1 MSPPC
6 QVHRQQWV
14 CSQSAELP
22 VHNSYGSPCA
32 PTTPSE
38 KCEYNFNLVSCNF
51 KFTLFPSVSTLL
63 TIIWDVPLLPTW
75 DDSKMSQLIYKSAGP
90 TATKPLPSSNSSPSW
105 GCAPSSDSPE
115 GLEIGADAQI
125 TRRAS
130 GGRGDSH
137 LGRAQTN
144 NDFLKS
150 ENVPNVLPPQWHDGW
165 HLTTFEE
172 PLIQSCVKPAPL
184 VPDKLTRRKV
194 RKRKVEEETGL
205 IMNWRT
211 QTHWSTNL
219 FRIWMIA
226 EYSIHL
232 WYHSLQMYSLTLT

>member
-1 MSPPC
+1 MFPCCQPGTTPKYHNLSRNQLVPPQRSPCRLPT
-6 QVHRQQWV
+6 QVHRGD
-14 CSQSAELP
+14 ALP
-22 VHNSYGSPCA
+22 RQTRLRGW
-32 PTTPSE
+32 
-38 KCEYNFNLVSCNF
+38 KLVQ
-51 KFTLFPSVSTLL
+51 
-63 TIIWDVPLLPTW
+63 LP
-75 DDSKMSQLIYKSAGP
+75 KLRAG
-90 TATKPLPSSNSSPSW
+90 A
-105 GCAPSSDSPE
+105 
-115 GLEIGADAQI
+115 
-125 TRRAS
+125 
-130 GGRGDSH
+130 SH

-165 HLTTFEE
+165 HLTIFEE

-184 VPDKLTRRKV
+184 VPDKLARKKV

-232 WYHSLQMYSLTLT
+232 WYHSLQMYSSTLTLTLTRICTKQYDSFLEIFITFIS